1 MKGESRA
8 EVMSSARP
16 VGRQQRPEAVME
28 IEKVDIY
35 NAKSGKFVTSV
46 CGLKSSSTI
55 LDVKKCVQQ
64 QKNVLHPGRQEVRLE
79 QKGKGLKDT
88 DVLEKLGIKS
98 DDRLYVKD
106 LGPQIGYKTVFIA
119 EYAGPLLL
127 YLWIYQRPWLFYGDK
142 GSSALVSSCTHIA
155 AGCWTFHYAKRLL
168 ETQFVHRF
176 SHGTMPLFNLF
187 KNCAYYWGFTA
198 YVAYHVNHPLFTAP
212 CDLQIYLALAVFLV
226 CEFGN
231 FSIHVALR
239 NLRPPGS
246 KERKI
251 PYPDSNPMTLLFNAV
266 SCPNYTYEFGSWV
279 AFTVMTQCLPA
290 GMFALIGFYQM
301 TMWALG
307 KHRSYKKD
315 FKNYPRRKAILPF
328 LL

>member
-1 MKGESRA
+1 M
-8 EVMSSARP
+8 
-16 VGRQQRPEAVME
+16 
-28 IEKVDIY
+28 DIY

>member
-1 MKGESRA
+1 
-8 EVMSSARP
+8 
-16 VGRQQRPEAVME
+16 ME
-28 IEKVDIY
+28 IEKLDIY
-35 NAKSGKFVTSV
+35 NAKSGKFVTSLY
-46 CGLKSSSTI
+46 GLKSTSTI
-55 LDVKKCVQQ
+55 LDVKKSVQQ
-64 QKNVLHPGRQEVRLE
+64 QKTVLHPGRQEVRLE
-79 QKGKGLKDT
+79 QKGKSLQDS
-88 DVLEKLGIKS
+88 DVLQKLGIRS
-98 DDRLYVKD
+98 DSKLYVKD
-106 LGPQIGYKTVFIA
+106 LGPQIGWKTVFFA
-119 EYAGPLLL
+119 EYAGPMLL

-142 GSSALVSSCTHIA
+142 GHSSPISLCTHIA

-187 KNCAYYWGFTA
+187 KNCTYYWGFTA
-198 YVAYHVNHPLFTAP
+198 YVAYHVNHPLFTP
-212 CDLQIYLALAVFLV
+212 PSNLQLYAALAAFLL

-231 FSIHVALR
+231 FSIHMALR

-251 PYPDSNPMTLLFNAV
+251 PYPDSNPMTQLFNAV

-290 GMFALIGFYQM
+290 GMFALAGFYQM
-301 TMWALG
+301 AVWALG

-315 FKNYPRRKAILPF
+315 FKNYPQRKAILPF